1 MPYPS
6 FLLVAVLLRPSMV
19 LRDRLNADMYCTM
32 YSVVYTSMGC
42 GYHKVLVLNKITFK
56 TMEISKGS
64 SGGSPPCYKCCSLLG
79 GGFSLAHTH
88 VLFAMILNFKGYVH
102 KTLTTSSRQLASM
115 YKYIAYLDWT
125 YLTLSSN
132 VSDATSNELF

>member
-1 MPYPS
+1 MGTVASGEPPMPYPS

-56 TMEISKGS
+56 TWKFLRGAQGAE
-64 SGGSPPCYKCCSLLG
+64 SP
-79 GGFSLAHTH
+79 
-88 VLFAMILNFKGYVH
+88 VL
-102 KTLTTSSRQLASM
+102 
-115 YKYIAYLDWT
+115 
-125 YLTLSSN
+125 
-132 VSDATSNELF
+132 